1 MFVFFHLNYFRV
13 NSNHLNQLINH
24 SQSVNLQIKKDRPS
38 IFKIKKMVSIV
49 KLNKSF
55 IFTHKN
61 FKL

>member
-38 IFKIKKMVSIV
+38 IFKIKKMVSNSKIE
-49 KLNKSF
+49 
-55 IFTHKN
+55 
-61 FKL
+61 